1 MRAPELQETRIKLL
15 KVYVKKPTDAQV
27 LTNIV
32 SFVHQELRSK
42 YEKERIPSEVI
53 QRSTIRQLPRAV

>member
-42 YEKERIPSEVI
+42 YEKERISSEVI